1 MKWLIRIL
9 IVLAVLILGLLWFGY
24 SKIDD
29 LLKLGIEKAGSEALR
44 VPVQLEKASVS
55 VFSGAGSLEGLEIG
69 TPAGFSTPK
78 TLRIGKTEIA
88 IDTAASK
95 EDRIVIK
102 HIRLIE
108 PDIHLELGPG
118 GTNLNQIAN
127 NARATADAITSAA
140 PAAST
145 APAPSS
151 PQQNMK
157 LQVDEVLIS
166 SAKVNASAGVL
177 PGAKAVVTLP
187 EIKLTGLGTGPEG
200 LTPAELTA
208 IILSRLADEAVKA
221 GAGGTVENLLKG
233 GNIKIDTQELK
244 QGVNELKKLFGK

>member
-29 LLKLGIEKAGSEALR
+29 LLKIGIEKGGSEALR
-44 VPVQLEKASVS
+44 VPVKLEKASVS

-78 TLRIGKTEIA
+78 TLRIGKTEVA

-118 GTNLNQIAN
+118 GTNLTRSPTTHAPPPMPSRPLLQRP
-127 NARATADAITSAA
+127 AR
-140 PAAST
+140 P
-145 APAPSS
+145 P
-151 PQQNMK
+151 
-157 LQVDEVLIS
+157 
-166 SAKVNASAGVL
+166 L
-177 PGAKAVVTLP
+177 PP
-187 EIKLTGLGTGPEG
+187 IR
-200 LTPAELTA
+200 
-208 IILSRLADEAVKA
+208 SR
-221 GAGGTVENLLKG
+221 T
-233 GNIKIDTQELK
+233 
-244 QGVNELKKLFGK
+244 